1 LQTLVATCLIATIG
15 VCLVIGSYFAI
26 KTRQCRQKTYPRWA
40 LACLF
45 IAFSLIIRVVDYLL
59 GTADIINLGAYIL
72 ALLGCHQFF
81 RGLTYLHC
89 HRDYGLNKYMLPVT
103 IGSIVLTCACYFFPT
118 LAESAC
124 VCFAALILLL
134 AGGGLACERVKN
146 KAHPS
151 MLRRLISFA
160 AFTLFFH
167 GLVTIADSIGG
178 GSQDT
183 HLLYQSSLVLL
194 SVATCLLAYTL
205 PFYPVEND
213 DSDNKKGSEYSVR
226 PSPPHYHRA
235 AAIAVE

>member
-1 LQTLVATCLIATIG
+1 M
-15 VCLVIGSYFAI
+15 VIGSYFAI
-26 KTRQCRQKTYPRWA
+26 KTRQCRQKTYPHWA
-40 LACLF
+40 AACLL
-45 IAFSLIIRVVDYLL
+45 IAFTLIIRVSDYLF
-59 GTADIINLGAYIL
+59 GTTDIVNLAAYIL

-81 RGLTYLHC
+81 AGLSFLHS
-89 HRDYGLNKYMLPVT
+89 HRDYGLNKYIIPLTV
-103 IGSIVLTCACYFFPT
+103 GSIVLTCGCYFLST

-134 AGGGLACERVKN
+134 GGGGLACERVKN

-183 HLLYQSSLVLL
+183 YLLYQSSLILM

-213 DSDNKKGSEYSVR
+213 GSDDKKSSENSVR
-226 PSPPHYHRA
+226 PSPHHYHRA
-235 AAIAVE
+235 APIAVE